1 MKRLSTDMGDFE
13 NHVENINKLRP
24 GPSSAQAS
32 EDYSQISELNTSLGA
47 AIRAVK
53 ECSLDVL

>member
-1 MKRLSTDMGDFE
+1 MGDLE
-13 NHVENINKLRP
+13 NHVENINNLRP
-24 GPSSAQAS
+24 EASSAQAS

>member
-1 MKRLSTDMGDFE
+1 MGDLE
-13 NHVENINKLRP
+13 NQVENINKLRP
-24 GPSSAQAS
+24 GPSSAKAS